1 MKQELE
7 SKQLITF
14 NSLHIEVLG
23 PREIGNSQLAIRS
36 VTEFLHAVE
45 LDVRN
50 PGQEFKLKPR
60 RLERKVRRT
69 RAAFDFA
76 VGRPPHKPENGCPS

>member
-7 SKQLITF
+7 PNQLITF

-23 PREIGNSQLAIRS
+23 PRELGNSQPAIRT
-36 VTEFLHAVE
+36 VTDFLREVE

-50 PGQEFKLKPR
+50 LLSERAETSPILEGF
-60 RLERKVRRT
+60 RLR
-69 RAAFDFA
+69 F
-76 VGRPPHKPENGCPS
+76 G

>member
-1 MKQELE
+1 MKQEQE

-23 PREIGNSQLAIRS
+23 PKELGNSQLAIRG
-36 VTEFLHAVE
+36 VTEFLHAIE

-50 PGQEFKLKPR
+50 LLRERAETSPILEGF
-60 RLERKVRRT
+60 RLR
-69 RAAFDFA
+69 F
-76 VGRPPHKPENGCPS
+76 G

>member
-1 MKQELE
+1 MKQEQE

-14 NSLHIEVLG
+14 SSLHIEVLG
-23 PREIGNSQLAIRS
+23 PRELGNSQLAIRD

-50 PGQEFKLKPR
+50 LLRERAEASSSLEGF
-60 RLERKVRRT
+60 RLR
-69 RAAFDFA
+69 F
-76 VGRPPHKPENGCPS
+76 G

>member
-1 MKQELE
+1 MEHEQE

-14 NSLHIEVLG
+14 NSLYIEVLG
-23 PREIGNSQLAIRS
+23 PRAVGNSQPAIRG

-50 PGQEFKLKPR
+50 LLHERAETSPILEGF
-60 RLERKVRRT
+60 RLR
-69 RAAFDFA
+69 F
-76 VGRPPHKPENGCPS
+76 G

>member
-1 MKQELE
+1 MEQDQQ

-23 PREIGNSQLAIRS
+23 PRALGNSQPAIRD

-50 PGQEFKLKPR
+50 LLRERAETSPILEGF
-60 RLERKVRRT
+60 RLR
-69 RAAFDFA
+69 F
-76 VGRPPHKPENGCPS
+76 G

>member
-1 MKQELE
+1 MKQEQE

-23 PREIGNSQLAIRS
+23 PRELGNSPLAIRS

-50 PGQEFKLKPR
+50 L
-60 RLERKVRRT
+60 LSD
-69 RAAFDFA
+69 RAATS
-76 VGRPPHKPENGCPS
+76 RIPEGFRLRFG

>member
-1 MKQELE
+1 MKQQQE

-23 PREIGNSQLAIRS
+23 PRDLGNSQAAIRG

-45 LDVRN
+45 HDVRN
-50 PGQEFKLKPR
+50 
-60 RLERKVRRT
+60 RLGEGAETSPILAGFRVR
-69 RAAFDFA
+69 F
-76 VGRPPHKPENGCPS
+76 G

>member
-1 MKQELE
+1 MKEEQE

-23 PREIGNSQLAIRS
+23 PKVLGNSPLAIRG
-36 VTEFLHAVE
+36 VTELLHLVE

-50 PGQEFKLKPR
+50 LLRERAETSPIPEGF
-60 RLERKVRRT
+60 RLR
-69 RAAFDFA
+69 F
-76 VGRPPHKPENGCPS
+76 G

>member
-1 MKQELE
+1 MKQEQE

-14 NSLHIEVLG
+14 NSLHLEVLG
-23 PREIGNSQLAIRS
+23 PRELGNSQLAIRR

-50 PGQEFKLKPR
+50 LLRERVETSPNLDGF
-60 RLERKVRRT
+60 RLR
-69 RAAFDFA
+69 F
-76 VGRPPHKPENGCPS
+76 G

>member
-14 NSLHIEVLG
+14 SSLHIEVLG
-23 PREIGNSQLAIRS
+23 PRELGNSQLAIRG

-50 PGQEFKLKPR
+50 LLRERVGTSPNLEGF
-60 RLERKVRRT
+60 RLR
-69 RAAFDFA
+69 F
-76 VGRPPHKPENGCPS
+76 G

>member
-1 MKQELE
+1 MEQDQE

-23 PREIGNSQLAIRS
+23 PRALGNSQPAICG
-36 VTEFLHAVE
+36 VTEFLDAVE

-50 PGQEFKLKPR
+50 LLRERAETSPILEGF
-60 RLERKVRRT
+60 RLR
-69 RAAFDFA
+69 F
-76 VGRPPHKPENGCPS
+76 G

>member
-1 MKQELE
+1 MTQEQE

-23 PREIGNSQLAIRS
+23 LRELGNSQLAIRD
-36 VTEFLHAVE
+36 VTEFLHRVE

-50 PGQEFKLKPR
+50 LLRERAEQSPILEGF
-60 RLERKVRRT
+60 RLR
-69 RAAFDFA
+69 F
-76 VGRPPHKPENGCPS
+76 G

>member
-1 MKQELE
+1 MKQEQE

-23 PREIGNSQLAIRS
+23 PREVGNSPLAIHG

-50 PGQEFKLKPR
+50 LLRERAETSSILAGF
-60 RLERKVRRT
+60 RLR
-69 RAAFDFA
+69 F
-76 VGRPPHKPENGCPS
+76 G